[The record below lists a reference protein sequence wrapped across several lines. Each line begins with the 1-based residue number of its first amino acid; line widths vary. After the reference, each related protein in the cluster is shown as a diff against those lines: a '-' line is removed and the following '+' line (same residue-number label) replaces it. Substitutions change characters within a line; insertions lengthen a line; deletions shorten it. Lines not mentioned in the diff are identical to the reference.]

1 MAVQLRDAV
10 VERFPEVKVFL
21 KPIDPHA
28 PRNRSRTGAFE
39 VQMCFHSRF
48 TSKHHKVLL
57 FSKLQR
63 GDFPD
68 TKDLLHQLSE
78 LQANPPT
85 GGASSWDPFEPKTKV
100 DFAFD
105 PDSFANH
112 STNPFFDPDP
122 EEEDEGHAPEYNEIM
137 REEQMEMGRGQ
148 EQADMVRQTA
158 TILQHLSRSISPHAT
173 RDNCVCRNMSCHGR
187 RQRRQHRCQSL
198 RQVMMPRRK
207 PPEIG
212 DGALSLARRALGT
225 ILKSTQTRMG
235 SVREAMTNLVC
246 HSNASP

>member
-48 TSKHHKVLL
+48 TSNHHKVLL

-68 TKDLLHQLSE
+68 TRDLLHQLSE
-78 LQANPPT
+78 LQANPPA

-105 PDSFANH
+105 PESFAMH
-112 STNPFFDPDP
+112 GADPYLNPPDP
-122 EEEDEGHAPEYNEIM
+122 EKEEAEEQEDQHGLVHNPEYNEILK
-137 REEQMEMGRGQ
+137 EEQIEMGRG
-148 EQADMVRQTA
+148 EQLEPVRTPA
-158 TILQHLSRSISPHAT
+158 ALPDYDLSILCNDPPTLTGEHAYAML
-173 RDNCVCRNMSCHGR
+173 V
-187 RQRRQHRCQSL
+187 SL
-198 RQVMMPRRK
+198 RRNTKCRK
-207 PPEIG
+207 LRHRNQHHLRLRLRETMR
-212 DGALSLARRALGT
+212 SQR
-225 ILKSTQTRMG
+225 STA
-235 SVREAMTNLVC
+235 AMWL
-246 HSNASP
+246 

>member
-39 VQMCFHSRF
+39 VQMCFHSRH
-48 TSKHHKVLL
+48 TKNHHKVLL

-78 LQANPPT
+78 LQANPPA
-85 GGASSWDPFEPKTKV
+85 GGTSSWDPFEPKTKV

-105 PDSFANH
+105 PDSFVTH
-112 STNPFFDPDP
+112 GTDPFLEPDP
-122 EEEDEGHAPEYNEIM
+122 EEEEGDHGLEHSPEYTEIM

-148 EQADMVRQTA
+148 HQEEAVKA
-158 TILQHLSRSISPHAT
+158 TPLQCSH
-173 RDNCVCRNMSCHGR
+173 
-187 RQRRQHRCQSL
+187 
-198 RQVMMPRRK
+198 
-207 PPEIG
+207 
-212 DGALSLARRALGT
+212 
-225 ILKSTQTRMG
+225 
-235 SVREAMTNLVC
+235 
-246 HSNASP
+246 

>member
-85 GGASSWDPFEPKTKV
+85 GGTSSWDPFEPKTKV

-105 PDSFANH
+105 PNSFADH

-122 EEEDEGHAPEYNEIM
+122 EEEEERHPEYDQIM

-148 EQADMVRQTA
+148 EQSDMVRQKRIPLA
-158 TILQHLSRSISPHAT
+158 AIVQHLPRSILPDAT
-173 RDNCVCRNMSCHGR
+173 RDICLLAGIR
-187 RQRRQHRCQSL
+187 RSTG
-198 RQVMMPRRK
+198 
-207 PPEIG
+207 E
-212 DGALSLARRALGT
+212 ASARTSART
-225 ILKSTQTRMG
+225 CSWK
-235 SVREAMTNLVC
+235 
-246 HSNASP
+246 